1 MELPAARMSKPNRQ
15 QDREESWRVL
25 MRAAQDGDRTAYA
38 RLLSELLPALRRI
51 VRHRCRNP
59 QDAEDIVQEVLLSV
73 HAVRHTYDPTRAFM
87 PWLMTITMRRIT
99 DAARKLSS
107 RSANETTVDVLPETF
122 SGHETKK
129 EQDTSDD
136 NEVIRRAISLL
147 PPGQRQAIVLV
158 KLRGLSLQEAATATG
173 KSISS
178 LKVAVHRAV
187 KAMRRNLNRKI

>member
-1 MELPAARMSKPNRQ
+1 MRKLNRQ
-15 QDREESWRVL
+15 QDREESWRIL
-25 MRAAQDGDRTAYA
+25 MRAAQDGDRTAYT
-38 RLLSELLPALRRI
+38 RLLSELLPVLRQI
-51 VRHRCRNP
+51 VRRRCRNP

-147 PPGQRQAIVLV
+147 PPGQRQAILLV

>member
-1 MELPAARMSKPNRQ
+1 MRKLNRQ
-15 QDREESWRVL
+15 QDREESWRIL
-25 MRAAQDGDRTAYA
+25 MRAAQDGDRTAYT
-38 RLLSELLPALRRI
+38 RLLSELLPVLRQI
-51 VRHRCRNP
+51 VRRRCRNP

-158 KLRGLSLQEAATATG
+158 KLRGLSFQEAATATG